1 MMTNRITHLIDL
13 NNWLKSLVLTNQ
25 SKFNKSTQKVEPANQ
40 RPCQL
45 NFVYLCNLQSSPS
58 LIGNQYNTNSHTN
71 QNPVGSLN
79 HAVSQLLYTFITNY
93 LYQTIE
99 NYLFKITS
107 FYFLKLHILKNLSQT
122 YCVLMSANNKC

>member
-13 NNWLKSLVLTNQ
+13 NNWLKSLVTLIVLTNQ

-58 LIGNQYNTNSHTN
+58 LIGNQPNTN
-71 QNPVGSLN
+71 QNLVGSLN

-93 LYQTIE
+93 LYQTIK
-99 NYLFKITS
+99 NYLFKTTI

-122 YCVLMSANNKC
+122 YCVLMSENNQC